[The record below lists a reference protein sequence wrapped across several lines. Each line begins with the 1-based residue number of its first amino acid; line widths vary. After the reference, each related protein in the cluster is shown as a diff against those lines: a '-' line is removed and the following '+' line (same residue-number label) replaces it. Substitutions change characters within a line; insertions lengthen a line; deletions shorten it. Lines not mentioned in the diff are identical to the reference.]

1 MLTLKCKKLTIC
13 DDGISLSHKPDPRMH
28 PFLCWSGMVPIV
40 WYVLVAICPWISCGH
55 LADTLLL
62 AFLRNLFM
70 LPHPPF
76 RACDLASGY
85 YRGHSSYLHALVLVW
100 TCPRLSM
107 DLLWTQLWTLLAD
120 NSLSI
125 SVNDFRRSVTLDS
138 FACGDS
144 SVRIHY
150 IRYTRLL
157 QAWLCFLSMFQH
169 RYTGC
174 VHATFLP
181 SRMVH
186 RTGIGSVNTL
196 SNPSSLQICH
206 WHAATSM

>member
-1 MLTLKCKKLTIC
+1 MMAPRYHTNLTLECTHSFAGVAWYPSCGMCWSPSVHGSLV
-13 DDGISLSHKPDPRMH
+13 DISLTL
-28 PFLCWSGMVPIV
+28 FCWPSGGI
-40 WYVLVAICPWISCGH
+40 
-55 LADTLLL
+55 
-62 AFLRNLFM
+62 FM
-70 LPHPPF
+70 LLHPPPI

-169 RYTGC
+169 RHTGC
-174 VHATFLP
+174 VHAKFLP